1 MKDDVKHDNAGL
13 NFVYPF
19 GATLNVQKPSFPL
32 LSSGPISYP
41 MNRPLCATFMD
52 SKNHQSKVVV
62 IGSVKMFDDEYI
74 DKEDNAKIIVK
85 IQEKNELNRM

>member
-1 MKDDVKHDNAGL
+1 
-13 NFVYPF
+13 VYPF

-52 SKNHQSKVVV
+52 PQNHQSKVVV

-74 DKEDNAKIIVK
+74 DKEDNAKIIV
-85 IQEKNELNRM
+85 IV